1 MAGKRVVQVAGLGAV
16 GLGGYYLYNAGGSP
30 KVAEKQFEHDAAKLS
45 NKARSDLPGYEK
57 EAKTGIKLSAEE
69 AGQKIDAALQQGKE
83 TTSKIDSKLESY
95 RASAEQKIDGARK
108 EIGKDLTAAVDSFD
122 KNVEKGASKSKSWI
136 SGWF

>member
-45 NKARSDLPGYEK
+45 NKVQSGLPGNAK

-69 AGQKIDAALQQGKE
+69 AGQKFDSAAAQAKE
-83 TTSKIDSKLESY
+83 ATSNVDRKLESY
-95 RASAEQKIDGARK
+95 RASAEQKIDATRK
-108 EIGKDLTAAVDSFD
+108 EVGKDLTKAVDSFD
-122 KNVEKGASKSKSWI
+122 KNVQQGAAKSKSWL